1 MSPEPNRYLGKFRGT
16 VVVNVDPLRQGR
28 IQVQVPDVLGSVPS
42 SWAMPCLPVAGPQM
56 GQYVVPPVGAGVW
69 VEFEQGDPSFPI
81 WTGCWYGSQAEVP
94 AAALLGPPVTPNM
107 VLQTVAGH
115 HILLSDQPGNAGI
128 TLRTATGASLSVTDR
143 GIVLD
148 NGQGA
153 VISMVGA
160 TVTVNQGALT
170 IST

>member
-94 AAALLGPPVTPNM
+94 AVALLGPPITPNM

-115 HILLSDQPGNAGI
+115 HVLLSDQPGNAGI
-128 TLRTATGASLSVTDR
+128 TLRTSTGASLSVTDR

-170 IST
+170 VST

>member
-1 MSPEPNRYLGKFRGT
+1 MTQPNRFLGKFRGT
-16 VVVNVDPLRQGR
+16 VVTNVDPLRQGR
-28 IQVQVPDVLGSVPS
+28 IQAQVPDVLGSTPS
-42 SWAMPCLPVAGPQM
+42 SWAMPCLPVAGPGM
-56 GQYVVPPVGAGVW
+56 GHYAVPPVGAGVW

-94 AAALLGPPVTPNM
+94 APALLGPPVLPNT
-107 VLQTVAGH
+107 VLQTTGGNHV
-115 HILLSDQPGNAGI
+115 LLSDQPGNAGI

-153 VISMVGA
+153 VITLVGA
-160 TVTVNQGALT
+160 TVTVNRGALT
-170 IST
+170 VTT